1 MPRLT
6 TTLVPLSILAVAG
19 IGLAS
24 AQTSSPFASKKKRQ
38 AWEVPAPQTAPLPA
52 APTQTVP
59 APTLPR
65 QVAPSQT
72 YGTPAYTTPS
82 YQAPS
87 YDLPIQTTQ
96 PAQPSSAYNPSSN
109 YEYGGGSSTP
119 PLGNPTGGNSTA
131 PQSYGAVDYGQPSTA
146 PRYQNPVQQNPVP
159 QQNAPQ
165 YSAPQYQAPAA
176 TASSTQGHY
185 PGRSSVPQ
193 GYPAQSPAS
202 SVPPGEP
209 SQYGQPTRTAQ
220 APYPPQGG
228 QPFPAPQ
235 QPRSWKEKLGLD
247 HITTLFSGKAKAGAA
262 ASYRDVAPNQIGA
275 EDGFGEDFIF
285 DAELEFEASAIT
297 QGGLEYGIH
306 LGARGQY
313 DPYRRGF
320 GGRTPLC
327 PPDIV
332 GCSASDTNS
341 LRGHTS
347 QFYQFGEDDARDVQ
361 ISLESAHLFLRS
373 AYGDV
378 TIGRD
383 DGAAYLF
390 SLGAPTLLA
399 VNASNSPVDYTG
411 LDSVKTINDAS
422 GFSEKITY
430 TSPRLLGDTVGVG
443 VQLGVS
449 YALDADVCGV
459 DFCSDRDITRV
470 IAPELED
477 VFEFG
482 LALDRKF
489 DNGLS
494 VEGTV
499 TYVTASEVSGAEG
512 LDDLESYGAGLEFE
526 FADWTLGGSYL
537 HSNNGLL
544 DGDYDAYD
552 IGLTWKPSALGFSL
566 AYGHAEDE
574 NVGLVSDQGTFGIT
588 YDFERFTLGTG
599 VQYVDRS
606 VAGLIADGGTF
617 ISGDLDQK
625 ATSVFVEAA
634 VKF

>member
-38 AWEVPAPQTAPLPA
+38 AWEVPVPQTAPLPA
-52 APTQTVP
+52 APTKTVP

-82 YQAPS
+82 YETLS
-87 YDLPIQTTQ
+87 YDLPVQTTT
-96 PAQPSSAYNPSSN
+96 PVQPSSAYKLGPS

-119 PLGNPTGGNSTA
+119 PLGNPVA
-131 PQSYGAVDYGQPSTA
+131 PQSYGNVDYGQPTTA
-146 PRYQNPVQQNPVP
+146 PRYQNP
-159 QQNAPQ
+159 APQ
-165 YSAPQYQAPAA
+165 YNAPA
-176 TASSTQGHY
+176 TRASSTQEHY
-185 PGRSSVPQ
+185 PGRPSAPQ
-193 GYPAQSPAS
+193 SYPAQNPTS
-202 SVPPGEP
+202 SVPP
-209 SQYGQPTRTAQ
+209 QYGQPQYGAPNYEQPQYGQPSRTAQ

-275 EDGFGEDFIF
+275 EDGFGEDFIV
-285 DAELEFEASAIT
+285 DAEVEFEASAIT

-327 PPDIV
+327 PPDIA
-332 GCSASDTNS
+332 GCSASGTNS

-449 YALDADVCGV
+449 YALDADLCGV

-470 IAPELED
+470 IAPDLED
-477 VFEFG
+477 VFEVG

-499 TYVTASEVSGAEG
+499 TYVTASEVSDADG

-526 FADWTLGGSYL
+526 FSDWTLGGSYL
-537 HSNNGLL
+537 HSNNGLQ

-566 AYGHAEDE
+566 AYGYAEDE
-574 NVGLVSDQGTFGIT
+574 NVGLESNQGTFGIT

-599 VQYVDRS
+599 IQYVDRT
-606 VAGLIADGGTF
+606 VTGLIADGGTF
-617 ISGDLDQK
+617 ISGDLDQE